1 MRWVS
6 YSSNSGRH
14 VGLLD
19 QETVRAVDGV
29 TDLVALLGDDGQT
42 LRDAARAAH
51 RHPAEVVE
59 LTDVHLHAPISRPPS
74 IRDSLCFLD
83 HLRGC
88 RQAMGAPAELPAVW
102 NSVPAFYFGN
112 PASVVGPFDDVAI
125 SPGSSLFDFELEV
138 GAVIGRGGR
147 DLHPKL
153 AEAHIIGYTLF
164 NDWTARDLQAIDMEL
179 GIGMGKGK
187 DSATTLGPW
196 LVTPDELEPF
206 RRDGRLSIELRA
218 FVNDREITCGTLD
231 QADWTFGEIL
241 SYVSRGVDLVPGDVI
256 GSGTVPGGCLFE
268 HTRIDTR
275 EDPASWLAVGDVV
288 RLQGD
293 GLGSTRQTVRAAN
306 PVHSLPDRA
315 ANPIYAVA
323 NRVEV
328 HQ

>member
-6 YSSNSGRH
+6 YIGESGQRI
-14 VGLLD
+14 GLLEGD
-19 QETVRAVDGV
+19 TIRAVDGL
-29 TDLVALLGDDGQT
+29 TNLLMLLGDDGQS
-42 LRDAARAAH
+42 LRDAAAAA
-51 RHPAEVVE
+51 RLRPAEVVE
-59 LTDVHLHAPISRPPS
+59 VTNVRLQAPISTPPS

-88 RQAMGAPAELPAVW
+88 RQAMGAPRELPPVW
-102 NSVPAFYFGN
+102 NSVPAFYFGS

-125 SPGSSLFDFELEV
+125 SPGSWQFDFELEV

-147 DLHPKL
+147 DLHPKT
-153 AEAHIIGYTLF
+153 AEDHIIGYTLF
-164 NDWTARDLQAIDMEL
+164 NDWTARDLQAIDLEL

-206 RRDGRLSIELRA
+206 RRNGRLSIELSA
-218 FVNDREITCGTLD
+218 FVNDREITRGTLD

-241 SYVSRGVDLVPGDVI
+241 SYVSRGVDLVPGDVV

-268 HTRIDTR
+268 HTTVDTR
-275 EDPASWLAVGDVV
+275 NVPASWLCVGDVV

-293 GLGSTRQTVRAAN
+293 GLGSTRQTVRAADVVYALRN
-306 PVHSLPDRA
+306 RA
-315 ANPIYAVA
+315 ERRP
-323 NRVEV
+323 
-328 HQ
+328 

>member
-6 YSSNSGRH
+6 YSGNSGHRI
-14 VGLLD
+14 GLLEGD
-19 QETVRAVDGV
+19 TIRAVDGV
-29 TDLVALLGDDGQT
+29 SNLLVLLGDDGQS
-42 LRDAARAAH
+42 LRDAAAAAH
-51 RHPAEVVE
+51 RHPGEVVE
-59 LTDVHLHAPISRPPS
+59 ITDVQLHAPISTPPS

-83 HLRGC
+83 HLRRC
-88 RQAMGAPAELPAVW
+88 RQAMGVATELPPVW
-102 NSVPAFYFGN
+102 NTVPAFYFGN

-147 DLHPKL
+147 DLHPKT
-153 AEAHIIGYTLF
+153 AEDHIIGYTLF
-164 NDWTARDLQAIDMEL
+164 NDWSARDLQAIDMEL

-206 RRDGRLSIELRA
+206 RRDGRLSMELSA
-218 FVNDREITCGTLD
+218 FVDDREITRGTLD
-231 QADWTFGEIL
+231 QADWTFGEVL
-241 SYVSRGVDLVPGDVI
+241 AYVSRGVDLVPGDVI

-268 HTRIDTR
+268 HTSADTLL
-275 EDPASWLAVGDVV
+275 DPASWLKVGDVV

-293 GLGSTRQTVRAAN
+293 GLGSTRQTVLAAE
-306 PVHSLPDRA
+306 PVHALRNRA
-315 ANPIYAVA
+315 
-323 NRVEV
+323 EG

>member
-6 YSSNSGRH
+6 YSGNSGHRI
-14 VGLLD
+14 GLLEGD
-19 QETVRAVDGV
+19 TIRAVDGV
-29 TDLVALLGDDGQT
+29 TSLLTLLGDDGES
-42 LRDAARAAH
+42 LREAAAAAH

-59 LTDVHLHAPISRPPS
+59 ITDVQLHAPISPPPS

-88 RQAMGAPAELPAVW
+88 RQAMGAPRELPAVW
-102 NSVPAFYFGN
+102 NAVPAFYFGN

-125 SPGSSLFDFELEV
+125 SPGSSRFDFELEV

-147 DLHPKL
+147 DLHPKT
-153 AEAHIIGYTLF
+153 AEDHIIGYTLF

-179 GIGMGKGK
+179 GIGMAKGK

-196 LVTPDELEPF
+196 LATPDELEPY
-206 RRDGRLSIELRA
+206 RRDGRFTITLSA
-218 FVNDREITCGTLD
+218 FVNDREITTGTLD
-231 QADWTFGEIL
+231 QADWTFGEVL
-241 SYVSRGVDLVPGDVI
+241 AYVSRGVDLVPGDVI

-268 HTRIDTR
+268 HTSPDTLAQ
-275 EDPASWLAVGDVV
+275 PASWLDVGDVV

-293 GLGSTRQTVRAAN
+293 GLGSTRQTVRAAE
-306 PVHSLPDRA
+306 PVHAL
-315 ANPIYAVA
+315 A
-323 NRVEV
+323 NRMES

>member
-6 YSSNSGRH
+6 YSGNSGHRI
-14 VGLLD
+14 GLLD
-19 QETVRAVDGV
+19 GDTIRAVDGV
-29 TDLVALLGDDGQT
+29 SNLLALLGDDGQS
-42 LRDAARAAH
+42 LRDAAAAAH

-59 LTDVHLHAPISRPPS
+59 ITDVQLHAPISTPPS

-83 HLRGC
+83 HLRRC
-88 RQAMGAPAELPAVW
+88 RQAMGVATELPPVW
-102 NSVPAFYFGN
+102 NTVPAFYFGN

-147 DLHPKL
+147 DLHPKT
-153 AEAHIIGYTLF
+153 AEDHIIGYTLF
-164 NDWTARDLQAIDMEL
+164 NDWSARDLQAVDMEL

-206 RRDGRLSIELRA
+206 RRDGRLSIELSA
-218 FVNDREITCGTLD
+218 FVNDREITRGTLD
-231 QADWTFGEIL
+231 QADWTFAEVL
-241 SYVSRGVDLVPGDVI
+241 AYVSRGVDLVPGDVI

-268 HTRIDTR
+268 HTSADTLL
-275 EDPASWLAVGDVV
+275 DPASWLKAGDVV

-293 GLGSTRQTVRAAN
+293 GLGSTRQTVLAAD
-306 PVHSLPDRA
+306 PVHALRNRA
-315 ANPIYAVA
+315 
-323 NRVEV
+323 EG